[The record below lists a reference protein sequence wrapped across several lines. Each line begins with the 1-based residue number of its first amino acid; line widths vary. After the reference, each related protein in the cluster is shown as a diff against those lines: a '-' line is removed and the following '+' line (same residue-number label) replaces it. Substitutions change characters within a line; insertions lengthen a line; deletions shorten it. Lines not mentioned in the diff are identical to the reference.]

1 MTAFK
6 CSFNNLDFHFHR
18 PVLNCLDQDDPH
30 LIENLKNFKIHQPST
45 EPYNW
50 TFNDITPFYHGE
62 YGQPIYIEKVI
73 FKGQVKNGFFIEAG
87 ADDFERNSNSLFF
100 ELERGWTGL
109 LVEPLPTAYPKGLM
123 KKRKA
128 WAATTCLSPS
138 TRPRTVEFAWKGL
151 WSGGM
156 AGISPEKTEDSYQVQ
171 CFPLYSLLLAS
182 AGQVTV
188 NYLSLDIEG
197 AEFEV
202 LKTIPWDKVDIEV
215 RRGLDCKA

>member
-1 MTAFK
+1 M
-6 CSFNNLDFHFHR
+6 
-18 PVLNCLDQDDPH
+18 
-30 LIENLKNFKIHQPST
+30 
-45 EPYNW
+45 
-50 TFNDITPFYHGE
+50 
-62 YGQPIYIEKVI
+62 
-73 FKGQVKNGFFIEAG
+73 KNGFFIEAG

-100 ELERGWTGL
+100 EMERGWTGL
-109 LVEPLPTAYPKGLM
+109 LVEPLATAYPKGLM

-182 AGQVTV
+182 AGHVTV